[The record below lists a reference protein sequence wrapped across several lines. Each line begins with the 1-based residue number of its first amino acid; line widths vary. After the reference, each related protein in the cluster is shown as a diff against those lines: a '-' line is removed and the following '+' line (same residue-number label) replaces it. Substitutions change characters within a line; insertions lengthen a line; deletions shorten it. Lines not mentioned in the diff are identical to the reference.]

1 MGGWWVSLMLAEKF
15 YYVVAIIST
24 LVFVVQLV
32 LNLIGIGVGDADV
45 DVSSAHDALDATSAH
60 DAMDASSVHDAGHGH
75 STGLGVISV
84 KTVMAF
90 LVGFGWTGA
99 ICLGGGMRLGFAIP
113 LSIIVG
119 AVLMLLVFWMLKV
132 FYDLAEA
139 GNVDTKNAVG
149 KTATVYVSIPPA
161 GQGRGQVQ
169 VTVQGR
175 LREMNAVAQDEE
187 ALKPGTHV
195 RVVKLLDAETVLVKK
210 MEVRDV

>member
-1 MGGWWVSLMLAEKF
+1 MGGWWVSLVLAEKF

-32 LNLIGIGVGDADV
+32 LNLIGVGVDDADV
-45 DVSSAHDALDATSAH
+45 DVGSAHDALDAG
-60 DAMDASSVHDAGHGH
+60 AGHVDGAH

-113 LSIIVG
+113 LSIVAG
-119 AVLMLLVFWMLKV
+119 AVLMLLVFWMLKI
-132 FYDLAEA
+132 FYDLAET

-149 KTATVYVSIPPA
+149 KTATVYVSVPPA
-161 GQGRGQVQ
+161 GQGRGQIQ

-175 LREMNAVAQDEE
+175 LRELNAVAQDEE

>member
-1 MGGWWVSLMLAEKF
+1 MGGWWLSLVVAEKF
-15 YYVVAIIST
+15 YYTVAILST

-45 DVSSAHDALDATSAH
+45 DASAAH
-60 DAMDASSVHDAGHGH
+60 DAMDASSVHDVGHGH
-75 STGLGVISV
+75 GTGLGVISV

-99 ICLGGGMRLGFAIP
+99 ICLGGGVRLGFAIP